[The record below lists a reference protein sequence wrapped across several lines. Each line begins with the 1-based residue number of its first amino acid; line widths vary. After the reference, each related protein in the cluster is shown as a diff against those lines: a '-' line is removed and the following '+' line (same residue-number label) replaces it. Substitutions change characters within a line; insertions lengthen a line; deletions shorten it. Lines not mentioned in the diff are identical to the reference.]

1 MPQAGEI
8 CPLTGSVARKMAGT
22 SLGGWGFALMEM
34 VWLCRFSSREDAKF
48 LIPICVNNL
57 TAKEPL

>member
-1 MPQAGEI
+1 
-8 CPLTGSVARKMAGT
+8 MAGT

-57 TAKEPL
+57 TVKEPL